1 MNDCAHILEAF
12 MSHFKAPNGSLHFLD
27 DDSFVHLLPT
37 GATKI
42 TDEEAAFLRAEA
54 AKAPPGRQTVVDPP
68 GVLRFR
74 AFYVSPQSWVG
85 EAVNLP
91 YPPTGHPLP
100 ALGEVVF
107 SFETTNVRLRAC
119 RDGMVMID
127 LPSLARPP
135 ATQLEKLVE
144 FIGAYVAHMNAFFIL
159 LDSAIQATQGLSI
172 LEIREITRADTCG
185 ITYMPGQP
193 IPSMAAGGFSA
204 AMTQASYRFNPP
216 GAADMFWIHQRQVI
230 SIASIEM
237 AAVSLDAAIAIK
249 GAVETLASLAKATA
263 EYKIGSYNLALII
276 AWFIVESVAR
286 QLWENKL
293 DELRQAAPS
302 QTPRINAERLKY
314 LVGNAFGVA
323 AITNSL
329 ELLGVLSTTDFL
341 SIDSV
346 RQKRNK
352 ITHAGSAYVA
362 TAVDAQDAIVIAS
375 KLTERF
381 FGVAVTPNLGY
392 SISY

>member
-1 MNDCAHILEAF
+1 
-12 MSHFKAPNGSLHFLD
+12 MSHFKTPNGSLHFLD
-27 DDSFVHLLPT
+27 DDSFVHLLPS

-42 TDEEAAFLRAEA
+42 ADEEANVLRAEA
-54 AKAPPGRQTVVDPP
+54 AKAPPGQQTVVDPP

-74 AFYVSPQSWVG
+74 AFYVSPPSWVG
-85 EAVNLP
+85 EAINLP

-100 ALGEVVF
+100 DLGEVVF
-107 SFETTNVRLRAC
+107 AFETANVRLRAC

-127 LPSLARPP
+127 LPSLTRPS
-135 ATQLEKLVE
+135 ATQLEESVA
-144 FIGAYVAHMNAFFIL
+144 FIGTYVAHMNAFSTL
-159 LDSAIQATQGLSI
+159 LDSAVQATQGLSI
-172 LEIREITRADTCG
+172 VEIKEITRADTCS
-185 ITYMPGQP
+185 ITYTPGHP
-193 IPSMAAGGFSA
+193 VPSMAAGGFCA
-204 AMTQASYRFNPP
+204 AMTQASYRYSPP
-216 GAADMFWIHQRQVI
+216 AAADMFWIHPRQVI

-237 AAVSLDAAIAIK
+237 AAVSLDAAITVK
-249 GAVETLASLAKATA
+249 GAIATLASLGKATA
-263 EYKIGSYNLALII
+263 EYKVGSYNLALII
-276 AWFIVESVAR
+276 AWFIVESVVK

-293 DELRQAAPS
+293 DELRQAAPV
-302 QTPRINAERLKY
+302 QTPRINVDRLKY
-314 LVGNAFGVA
+314 LVGNAFGIA

-329 ELLGVLSTTDFL
+329 ELLGVLSTADFL

-381 FGVAVTPNLGY
+381 FGVAVVPNLGY
-392 SISY
+392 SVSY